1 MTDKTTSSSNP
12 KKRRTY
18 EQKLIDKARNMQEA
32 LDLEIYLLQ
41 NILNDALSQDTY
53 LDWDS
58 MKRSPLHIPFKDE
71 PKLKDY
77 VPETSGNLD
86 NMPLIW
92 KVYFEQQYGQ
102 GKSRYLA
109 DKAAYDTRVKSRR
122 ENVDRRNRKSEQQKL
137 SFFKGRPR
145 AVKSY
150 FNKVLHASKYP
161 PSFPKQYRLDY
172 MADSRHLIVE
182 YELPSMDIV
191 PAVKEHRY
199 TRKLS
204 IITQTPMARQ
214 LRIQLTESVIAQIAL
229 RTIHEIFQADR
240 TEKVDLIWFKGYAK
254 VTDQI
259 TNKDIRLP
267 VVRINITRRQFL
279 DIDLSS
285 VDPVKYLKD
294 LDRKFSPNLAR
305 LVSQA

>member
-1 MTDKTTSSSNP
+1 LGQHEKVP
-12 KKRRTY
+12 APYPVQRRAQV
-18 EQKLIDKARNMQEA
+18 EGLCARA
-32 LDLEIYLLQ
+32 
-41 NILNDALSQDTY
+41 
-53 LDWDS
+53 
-58 MKRSPLHIPFKDE
+58 P
-71 PKLKDY
+71 
-77 VPETSGNLD
+77 GNLD

-122 ENVDRRNRKSEQQKL
+122 ENVDRRNRKSERQKL

-191 PAVKEHRY
+191 LAVKEHRY

-229 RTIHEIFQADR
+229 RTIYEIFQADR

-259 TNKDIRLP
+259 TNKDIQLP

-285 VDPVKYLKD
+285 VDPVKYLKG